1 MEITMNRIT
10 ISAIYRKG
18 RFEPKDKLS
27 LPENTP
33 VELQVTPMLS
43 EEPPLKTLFGAF
55 PELAV
60 LSEEDIAWAE
70 QLWGQSVEKPIL
82 W

>member
-1 MEITMNRIT
+1 MNRIT
-10 ISAIYRKG
+10 ISAVYRKG
-18 RFEPKDKLS
+18 RCEPKDKLS

-33 VELQVTPMLS
+33 VELQVTPMLL
-43 EEPPLKTLFGAF
+43 EEPSLKTLFGAF

-60 LSEEDIAWAE
+60 LSEGDMAWAK